1 MTMFLLQRV
10 QPQIRSSVVP
20 GMISLLVAAELTFL
34 MAVTVMTRTHSKVL
48 AATLRLHWSTEQLA
62 MVRSMRLSQTLRT
75 LQVDQVM
82 IH

>member
-1 MTMFLLQRV
+1 MTIFLLQRV
-10 QPQIRSSVVP
+10 QLQIRSLVVP
-20 GMISLLVAAELTFL
+20 GMTSLLVAAELTFL
-34 MAVTVMTRTHSKVL
+34 MAVTVSIPTHSKVL
-48 AATLRLHWSTEQLA
+48 AATLRLHLSTEQLA